1 MRHIRYIPLV
11 GTDAYTIVVTDDWN
25 GQLEDHPSIVEH
37 SEWFEIVD
45 APIPEKHQ
53 FLIYQS
59 P

>member
-25 GQLEDHPSIVEH
+25 GQLEDHPSIIEH
-37 SEWFEIVD
+37 PEFYEIAD
-45 APIPEKHQ
+45 CEIPEKFQ

-59 P
+59 S